1 MVTPLAPFR
10 HHGAHD
16 TGMLGRAL
24 VFVIY
29 ATSGI
34 GLTVMFC
41 VVFFMFV
48 KTCCGDVLEA
58 SQTRRQRQRQLATED
73 DSGSEESETE
83 EGRVLHAVARRR
95 LLHTQIEQ
103 AEQRVARMRS
113 SAAFAEERDQLIR
126 IHREQTAAAEDLNA
140 VQDATGGYSINH
152 LSAVG
157 AAAYDATMLASK

>member
-41 VVFFMFV
+41 VVFFMLV

-58 SQTRRQRQRQLATED
+58 SQTRRQRQLATEE

-83 EGRVLHAVARRR
+83 EGRVMHAVARRR

-113 SAAFAEERDQLIR
+113 SAAFAEERDQLMR

>member
-1 MVTPLAPFR
+1 
-10 HHGAHD
+10 
-16 TGMLGRAL
+16 MLGRAL

-58 SQTRRQRQRQLATED
+58 SQTRRQRQRQLATEE

-83 EGRVLHAVARRR
+83 EGRVMHAVARRR

>member
-1 MVTPLAPFR
+1 
-10 HHGAHD
+10 
-16 TGMLGRAL
+16 MLGRAL